1 MHYPYVCT
9 TIALLYNYCMAHTQN
24 IYIIFYKKMQIKMK
38 KKDNNEYLV
47 GVILSIIY
55 ILPKL
60 LTSGIRKTWMGIKND
75 LLN

>member
-1 MHYPYVCT
+1 
-9 TIALLYNYCMAHTQN
+9 
-24 IYIIFYKKMQIKMK
+24 MQIKMK

-60 LTSGIRKTWMGIKND
+60 LTSGMRKT
-75 LLN
+75 